1 MKNFETD
8 GNMVLV
14 TYTKMNNVWKRQTKR
29 IAFNYAIVYN
39 NHMTTIKINYIVQVL
54 RIRNNDFRIEN
65 IN

>member
-8 GNMVLV
+8 GNIVLV
-14 TYTKMNNVWKRQTKR
+14 TYTKMNNAWKRQTKR

-39 NHMTTIKINYIVQVL
+39 NYMTTIKINYIVQIL